1 VDRAVAIVVAAGS
14 GDRLGLGI
22 PKAFVELGGTT
33 LLGHAVANA
42 LRSHAIERVVAV
54 VPRGSED
61 EARALLA
68 GQRADVVPG
77 GTMRAAS
84 VRSGLEAIGA
94 ERAVVV
100 HDAAR
105 PLAPPALFDA
115 VVERLSGADGVV
127 PAVPIADTVK
137 RVREGLVERTEPRED
152 LVAAQ
157 TPQAFVTEALRDAHG
172 RVGDG
177 GTEPT
182 DDAAAL
188 EAAGY
193 RVRIV
198 EGAIAAMKVTTLGDL
213 LHVSALYEQL
223 LRQAPD
229 ARTGRG

>member
-42 LRSHAIERVVAV
+42 LGSDAIERVVAV

-68 GQRADVVPG
+68 DDRVEVVAG
-77 GTMRAAS
+77 GTTRAAS
-84 VRSGLEAIGA
+84 VRSGLESAGA
-94 ERAVVV
+94 ERLVVV

-105 PLAPPALFDA
+105 PLAPPDLFDA
-115 VVERLSGADGVV
+115 VVGHLSGADGVV
-127 PAVPIADTVK
+127 PVVPIADTVK
-137 RVREGLVERTEPRED
+137 RVRDGLVERTEPRED

-157 TPQAFVTEALRDAHG
+157 TPQAFSAEALRDAHVRAAEG
-172 RVGDG
+172 E
-177 GTEPT
+177 TEPT

-198 EGAIAAMKVTTLGDL
+198 EGAISAMKVTTLGDL

-229 ARTGRG
+229 ARAGRG